1 MERLVAVVQDK
12 VSNYDTD
19 FFTPIFD
26 AIQKGTGVRPYTGK
40 VGAEDSDGVD
50 MAYRVVGDHI
60 RTLTIALAD
69 GGRPDSTGRGYV
81 LRRILRRGVR
91 YATEKLNA
99 KPGFFASLVPVV
111 IELLGE
117 TFPELKKDPETTQ
130 DIINDE
136 EAQFLK
142 TLSRGRVLF
151 HKAVKA
157 LPEGEKKFP
166 GDIAWRLYDTYGFP
180 IDLTQLMAEEH
191 GLQVDLDNYEECRK
205 KAVELSSAKIDKIRD
220 TVDLNVHAIAE
231 LQSKSIP
238 VTDDSPKYKY
248 TADEDKKGLEAD
260 YREFCFYCSLITI
273 CL

>member
-1 MERLVAVVQDK
+1 
-12 VSNYDTD
+12 
-19 FFTPIFD
+19 
-26 AIQKGTGVRPYTGK
+26 
-40 VGAEDSDGVD
+40 

-99 KPGFFASLVPVV
+99 KPGFFASLVPTVV
-111 IELLGE
+111 ELLGD

-130 DIINDE
+130 EIINDE

-151 HKAVKA
+151 QKAVKQ
-157 LPEGEKKFP
+157 LGENEKEFP

-180 IDLTQLMAEEH
+180 IDLTQLMAEEY
-191 GLQVDLDNYEECRK
+191 GLQVDLKAYEESKK
-205 KAVELSSAKIDKIRD
+205 KAIELSSAGTTKL
-220 TVDLNVHAIAE
+220 TNVLDLNVHAIAE
-231 LQSKSIP
+231 LQSKNIAS
-238 VTDDSPKYKY
+238 TDNSPKYKY
-248 TADEDKKGLEAD
+248 TADEDKKGLDAN
-260 YREFCFYCSLITI
+260 YCKFFSRQRAPRSCNKLYII
-273 CL
+273 R